1 MPNAEN
7 DAARVN
13 PFLRIEDTTW
23 PSPLD
28 PNETQWRLRYGQ
40 PSKEDLL
47 FAASVMSAYGY
58 LFEMTQRDRNRR
70 IDQIKSAVIPPEGTD
85 DE

>member
-1 MPNAEN
+1 MNEHTES
-7 DAARVN
+7 DAGRVN

-28 PNETQWRLRYGQ
+28 PNETAWQLIYGQ
-40 PSKEDLL
+40 PSRKDLM

-58 LFEMTQRDRNRR
+58 LFEMNQRDRNRR
-70 IDQIKSAVIPPEGTD
+70 IEQIKASATPPGVD
-85 DE
+85 Q